1 MQFGGNF
8 VKEFKYIKRMK
19 QVLLSATLLLFSVV
33 VFAQSGTKVKW
44 DYTVK
49 KISDK
54 KYEVRVIATIQA
66 GWHLYSQIQ
75 SADAIALPTKITFAK
90 NPLITVAGTPKEVGV
105 VTDAFDKATQSRS
118 RFYANKVEFVQIVT
132 LKTNVKT
139 SVVGDVEFMVCDDR
153 QCLPP
158 DKTKFTVKLE
168 G

>member
-1 MQFGGNF
+1 
-8 VKEFKYIKRMK
+8 MK
-19 QVLLSATLLLFSVV
+19 QLSVSIAFLLVSVLS
-33 VFAQSGTKVKW
+33 FAQSGTKVKW

-54 KYEVRVIATIQA
+54 KYEVRMIATIQP
-66 GWHLYSQIQ
+66 GWHLYSQKQ
-75 SADAIALPTKITFAK
+75 SADAIALPTKISFAK
-90 NPLITVAGTPKEVGV
+90 NPLITVSGAAKEVGK

-118 RFYANKVEFVQIVT
+118 RFYSNKVEFVQIVT
-132 LKTNVKT
+132 LKSNIKT
-139 SVVGDVEFMVCDDR
+139 SIVGDVEFMVCDDR

>member
-1 MQFGGNF
+1 
-8 VKEFKYIKRMK
+8 MK
-19 QVLLSATLLLFSVV
+19 QLLASVTFLLVSVLS
-33 VFAQSGTKVKW
+33 FAQSGTKVKW

-54 KYEVRVIATIQA
+54 KYEVRMIATIQS

-75 SADAIALPTKITFAK
+75 SADAIALPTKISFAK
-90 NPLITVAGTPKEVGV
+90 NPLVTVSGAVKEVGKL
-105 VTDAFDKATQSRS
+105 TDAFDKATQSRS
-118 RFYANKVEFVQIVT
+118 RFYSNKVEFVQVVT

-153 QCLPP
+153 TCLPP

>member
-1 MQFGGNF
+1 
-8 VKEFKYIKRMK
+8 MK
-19 QVLLSATLLLFSVV
+19 QLSVSIAFLLVSVLS
-33 VFAQSGTKVKW
+33 FAQSGTKVKW

-54 KYEVRVIATIQA
+54 KYEVRMIATIQP
-66 GWHLYSQIQ
+66 GWHLYSQKQ
-75 SADAIALPTKITFAK
+75 SADAIALPTKISFAK
-90 NPLITVAGTPKEVGV
+90 NPLITVSGAAKEVGK

-118 RFYANKVEFVQIVT
+118 RFYSNKVEFVQIVT
-132 LKTNVKT
+132 LKSNIKT
-139 SVVGDVEFMVCDDR
+139 SIVGDVKFMVCDDR

>member
-1 MQFGGNF
+1 
-8 VKEFKYIKRMK
+8 MK
-19 QVLLSATLLLFSVV
+19 QLLASVTFLLVSVLS
-33 VFAQSGTKVKW
+33 FAQSGTKVKW

-54 KYEVRVIATIQA
+54 KYEVRMIATIQS
-66 GWHLYSQIQ
+66 GWHLYSQTQ
-75 SADAIALPTKITFAK
+75 SADAIALPTKISFAK
-90 NPLITVAGTPKEVGV
+90 NPLVTVSGAVKEVGK

-118 RFYANKVEFVQIVT
+118 RFYSNKVEFVQVVT